1 MRVLAGSRPRATTCA
16 GPVTLSADPSAAF
29 ADLDLT
35 LSLLDS
41 SGSVVA
47 AADPASAMTSASVL
61 PTPTPT
67 PASPPP
73 ASPPSG
79 STTATPG
86 RFAVSSTLIRGPR
99 KVRAG
104 SRPA

>member
-35 LSLLDS
+35 VSLLDS

-61 PTPTPT
+61 PTPT

>member
-35 LSLLDS
+35 VSLLDS
-41 SGSVVA
+41 SGSVVAVA

-61 PTPTPT
+61 PTPT

>member
-61 PTPTPT
+61 PTPTP
-67 PASPPP
+67 ASPPP